1 MPPRLTLTKE
11 QIDKMKG
18 EFIQLDMDGDGI
30 ISTDELA
37 KVLRAMKKSLGVS
50 ESDIKR
56 TLRDTD
62 KNGDGTIDVE
72 EYTQSRKYK
81 SNRDLLHRALVAR
94 YRIRKE
100 FESFDEDASGYI
112 TKEEFIAAIRARVG
126 ITVSLRHTEKIIQEM
141 DCDDDGRINYEEF
154 MMLMIR

>member
-1 MPPRLTLTKE
+1 MAPRLTLTKE

-18 EFIQLDMDGDGI
+18 EFKQLDMDGDGI

-62 KNGDGTIDVE
+62 KNGDGKLTP
-72 EYTQSRKYK
+72 Q
-81 SNRDLLHRALVAR
+81 
-94 YRIRKE
+94 E
-100 FESFDEDASGYI
+100 FRCIFLELS
-112 TKEEFIAAIRARVG
+112 K
-126 ITVSLRHTEKIIQEM
+126 KK
-141 DCDDDGRINYEEF
+141 
-154 MMLMIR
+154 